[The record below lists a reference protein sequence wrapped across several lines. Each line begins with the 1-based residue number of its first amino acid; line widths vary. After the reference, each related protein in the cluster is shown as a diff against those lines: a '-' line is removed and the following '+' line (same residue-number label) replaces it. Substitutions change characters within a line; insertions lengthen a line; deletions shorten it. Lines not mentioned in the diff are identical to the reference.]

1 MKRNIFFVCALVLS
15 VSPLLAQE
23 DDIKVV
29 ARQGNNLDY
38 SVELGGAYAG
48 KEGLPYLLTANKHGI
63 LSPQGS
69 QGYLRASLEYTYSNN
84 SSFYFGAGVDVIG
97 YASSHYNYYRNNFYL
112 QQAYVQV
119 GAGKYNLTLGS
130 KEEDYQFV
138 DPILSSGNMLYSG
151 NWRTMPGVR
160 IGMDDFAKMFII
172 GDVLEAK
179 FDLGFYKM
187 MDGTYNNE
195 VFDQYLAFAREHQAE
210 GMPWL
215 RSSGV
220 KDAWLHKAS
229 IYFRSPSQFP
239 LMLTVGIEHAAL
251 YGGTIRHIDG
261 SFDNETLNEV
271 KVFEQETSWGKAL
284 FGAKGDQEKGQ
295 LNHAV
300 ALDARLDWYKNG
312 FGIGLYGQHYMD
324 DLNSNSIKNMGD
336 GLYGLELRFDKF
348 RYINHIIVEYV
359 RSDSEGDNL
368 ETLERVKNG
377 DETVSY
383 KDYASDFYQDER
395 YGSYS
400 YYGMAMGNVLLT
412 SPIMNGIGGEF
423 ANCYNGFFYNNA
435 KGFNV
440 GVEGELTDNLS
451 YRLRYAYNSSTGNPW
466 IPVDKVSNTSAMLE
480 MAYRIKQFTITP
492 AVSFNNGKLY
502 GNSFGALLSVRYSG
516 TLLSK

>member
-1 MKRNIFFVCALVLS
+1 M
-15 VSPLLAQE
+15 Q
-23 DDIKVV
+23 VV
-29 ARQGNNLDY
+29 ARHGNNLDY

-48 KEGLPYLLTANKHGI
+48 ENGLPYLLTANKHGI

-69 QGYLRASLEYTYSNN
+69 QGYLRAGMEYTYSRNN
-84 SSFYFGAGVDVIG
+84 SFYVGAGVDIIG
-97 YASSHYNYYRNNFYL
+97 YASSHFNYYKNNFYI

-138 DPILSSGNMLYSG
+138 DPLLSSGNMVYSG

-160 IGMDDFAKMFII
+160 IGMDDFAKMTII

-179 FDLGFYKM
+179 FDLGFYKL
-187 MDGTYNNE
+187 MDGNYSNE
-195 VFDQYLAFAREHQAE
+195 CFDQYLAYAE
-210 GMPWL
+210 ERGIDQPWL

-229 IYFRSPSQFP
+229 LFLRSPSKFP

-251 YGGTIRHIDG
+251 YGGKIRHIDG
-261 SFDNETLNEV
+261 WFDGYGTEV
-271 KVFEQETSWGKAL
+271 VEFEQKASWGKAL
-284 FGAKGDQEKGQ
+284 FGAKGDEIDGQ

-324 DLNSNSIKNMGD
+324 DLNSKSIKNMAD

-348 RYINHIIVEYV
+348 PYIKHIIVEYV

-368 ETLERVKNG
+368 KTIEKIMNG
-377 DETVSY
+377 EEVSVY
-383 KDYASDFYQDER
+383 DYASDFYQDER

-412 SPIMNGIGGEF
+412 SPIMNKLGGQY
-423 ANCYNGFFYNNA
+423 ANPYNGFFYNNA
-435 KGFNV
+435 RGFNV
-440 GVEGELTDNLS
+440 GVEGDILDNLG

-466 IPVDKVSNTSAMLE
+466 IVVDKVSNTSAMLE
-480 MAYRIKQFTITP
+480 VYWKYKGFTVTP

-502 GNSFGALLSVRYSG
+502 GNSFGALLSVKYSG
-516 TLLSK
+516 RIL